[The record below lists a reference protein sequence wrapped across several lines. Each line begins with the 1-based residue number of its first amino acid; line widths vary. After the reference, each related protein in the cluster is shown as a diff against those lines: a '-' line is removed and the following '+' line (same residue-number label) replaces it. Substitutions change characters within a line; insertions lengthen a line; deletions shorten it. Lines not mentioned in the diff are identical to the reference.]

1 MKYLGTSLQ
10 RYQFKPLLLPV
21 LTAEIAESILKAM
34 EENRSYVEETINL
47 GLSMSL
53 LLIENSEVRIR
64 EDIVVSRDHLL
75 KMLKDPRAVYLVD
88 RYGVYKVEIRAYG
101 HYYKLVAVAKNKAPT
116 VEINGI
122 HMHRVEST
130 DPWSDSMAKVRLA
143 RVKKGHRVLDICT
156 GMGYTAIA
164 SRMMGATYVLTI
176 EKDEN
181 VLEIARANPWSRRL
195 SDPQIEIMLK
205 DATEAVKE
213 LETSSFHRI
222 IHDPPRFS
230 MAGELYSREFYQEL
244 YRVLKP
250 NGVLYHYVGS
260 PGARYR
266 GLDVLGGV
274 ASRLRRVGFI
284 VKPLRSQGAILA
296 FKV

>member
-1 MKYLGTSLQ
+1 
-10 RYQFKPLLLPV
+10 
-21 LTAEIAESILKAM
+21 M